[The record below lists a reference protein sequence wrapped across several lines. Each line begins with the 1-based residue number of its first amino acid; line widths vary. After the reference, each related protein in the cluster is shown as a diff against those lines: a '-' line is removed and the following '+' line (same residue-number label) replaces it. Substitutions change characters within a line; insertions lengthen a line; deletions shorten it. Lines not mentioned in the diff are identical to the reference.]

1 MRLQFLG
8 ATDTV
13 TGSKYV
19 LETGARRVMVDCGLF
34 QGYKSLRLRNW
45 DKLAVNPHHIDAVVL
60 THAHIDHSG
69 YLPLLVRNGFH
80 GPVYCTKGTAEL
92 CNILLPDSARLA
104 QEDAHYANAEGF
116 SRHHPALPLY
126 DEKDAARAL
135 RRLHPVDY
143 GERFPVAEGVEA
155 EFHRAGHIIGAA
167 TATLLAEG
175 RRIVFSGDLGRQVDP
190 VMRPPE
196 PIAEAD
202 TLLVESTYGD
212 RVHPEGDPLD
222 ALQQV
227 VQRTIGQGG
236 TLLIPAFAVGR
247 TQELLYCL
255 YTLIREHR
263 IPHVPIYLDSPM
275 AELATGV
282 FAHHV
287 DDLHI
292 GAADCQAA
300 CALAVPVQSPEQSR
314 HLGSDRAPKI
324 ILAASG
330 MATGGRVLHHL
341 KSFGGGKRNAILMSG
356 FQAAGTRGAAL
367 LAGQRALRV
376 HGREVAIRASVEQIQ
391 NLSAHA
397 DANEL
402 MAWLRGFTRPPR
414 QTFIVHG
421 EPAASDALR
430 QRIEHELQWSVRM
443 PEYRQSYDLE
453 GP

>member
-8 ATDTV
+8 ATETV

-19 LETGARRVMVDCGLF
+19 LETDGHRVMVDCGLF

-45 DKLAVNPHHIDAVVL
+45 DKLAVNPRHIDAVVL

-104 QEDAHYANAEGF
+104 VEDAQYANAQGF

-126 DEKDAARAL
+126 DENDAAKAL
-135 RRLHPVDY
+135 RRLHPVAY
-143 GERFPVAEGVEA
+143 GERFPVVEGVEA

-167 TATLLAEG
+167 TVALLADG
-175 RRIVFSGDLGRQVDP
+175 QRIVFSGDLGRQTDP

-196 PIAEAD
+196 PVAEAD

-212 RVHPEGDPLD
+212 RLHPAGDPLD
-222 ALQQV
+222 TLEHI

-247 TQELLYCL
+247 TQALLYCL
-255 YTLIREHR
+255 YTLIRQHR

-275 AELATGV
+275 AERATEV
-282 FAHHV
+282 FARHI
-287 DDLHI
+287 DELHI
-292 GAADCQAA
+292 DGVDCQAA
-300 CALAVPVQSPEQSR
+300 CALAIPVQSPQQSM

-341 KSFGGGKRNAILMSG
+341 KSFGGGRRNAILMSG
-356 FQAAGTRGAAL
+356 FQAAGTRGASL
-367 LAGQRALRV
+367 LAGQRQLRV
-376 HGREVAIRASVEQIQ
+376 HGREIAIRASVEQIQ

-402 MAWLRGFTRPPR
+402 MAWLRGFTHAP
-414 QTFIVHG
+414 QKTFIVHG

-430 QRIEHELQWSVRM
+430 QRIEHELQWSVCM
-443 PEYRQSYDLE
+443 PEYRQSYAL
-453 GP
+453 G

>member
-19 LETGARRVMVDCGLF
+19 LDTGAHRVMIDCGLF

-45 DKLAVNPHHIDAVVL
+45 DPLAINPHHVDAVVL

-69 YLPLLVRNGFH
+69 YLPLLVRNGFRGH
-80 GPVYCTKGTAEL
+80 VYCTKGTAEL
-92 CNILLPDSARLA
+92 CNIMLPDSARLA
-104 QEDAHYANAEGF
+104 VEDAQYANAQGF

-126 DEKDAARAL
+126 DENDAAKAL
-135 RRLHPVDY
+135 RKLRPVAY
-143 GERFPVAEGVEA
+143 GERFQVVEGVEA

-167 TATLLAEG
+167 TVTLFAEG
-175 RRIVFSGDLGRQVDP
+175 QRIVFSGDLGRQADP

-196 PIAEAD
+196 PVAEAD

-212 RVHPEGDPLD
+212 RVHPAGDPLD
-222 ALQQV
+222 VLEQIV
-227 VQRTIGQGG
+227 RRTIGQGG

-247 TQELLYCL
+247 TQALLFCL
-255 YTLIREHR
+255 YQLIRTHR

-275 AELATGV
+275 AERATEV

-292 GAADCQAA
+292 EAADCQAA
-300 CALAVPVQSPEQSR
+300 CTLAVPIQSPQQSM
-314 HLGSDRAPKI
+314 HLSSDRTPKI

-376 HGREVAIRASVEQIQ
+376 HGREVPIRATVEQIA

-402 MAWLRGFTRPPR
+402 MTWLRGFTRAPR
-414 QTFIVHG
+414 RTFIVHG

-430 QRIEHELQWSVRM
+430 QRIEHELQWPVCM
-443 PEYRQSYDLE
+443 PEYRQTYPLS
-453 GP
+453 

>member
-1 MRLQFLG
+1 M
-8 ATDTV
+8 
-13 TGSKYV
+13 
-19 LETGARRVMVDCGLF
+19 
-34 QGYKSLRLRNW
+34 
-45 DKLAVNPHHIDAVVL
+45 L
-60 THAHIDHSG
+60 T
-69 YLPLLVRNGFH
+69 
-80 GPVYCTKGTAEL
+80 
-92 CNILLPDSARLA
+92 
-104 QEDAHYANAEGF
+104 
-116 SRHHPALPLY
+116 
-126 DEKDAARAL
+126 
-135 RRLHPVDY
+135 
-143 GERFPVAEGVEA
+143 
-155 EFHRAGHIIGAA
+155 
-167 TATLLAEG
+167 EG

-222 ALQQV
+222 ALEQV

-255 YTLIREHR
+255 YMLIREHR

-282 FAHHV
+282 FAHHI

-292 GAADCQAA
+292 EAADCQAA
-300 CALAVPVQSPEQSR
+300 CALAIPVQSPEQSR
-314 HLGSDRAPKI
+314 HLGNDRAPKI

-402 MAWLRGFTRPPR
+402 MTWLRGFTRPPQ

-430 QRIEHELQWSVRM
+430 QRIEHELQWPVRM
-443 PEYRQSYDLE
+443 PEYRQSYELE
-453 GP
+453 GA

>member
-19 LETGARRVMVDCGLF
+19 LDTGAHRVMVDCGLF

-45 DKLAVNPHHIDAVVL
+45 DPLAINPHHVDAVVL

-69 YLPLLVRNGFH
+69 YLPLLVRNGFR

-92 CNILLPDSARLA
+92 CNIMLPDSARLA
-104 QEDAHYANAEGF
+104 VEDAQYANAQGF

-126 DEKDAARAL
+126 DEKDAAKAL
-135 RRLHPVDY
+135 RKLHPMAY
-143 GERFPVAEGVEA
+143 GERFPVVDGVEA

-167 TATLLAEG
+167 TLTLFAG
-175 RRIVFSGDLGRQVDP
+175 GQRIVFSGDLGRQVDP

-196 PIAEAD
+196 PVAEAD

-212 RVHPEGDPLD
+212 RVHPAGDPLD
-222 ALQQV
+222 VLEQIV
-227 VQRTIGQGG
+227 RRTIGQGG

-247 TQELLYCL
+247 TQALLFCL
-255 YTLIREHR
+255 YQLIRTHR

-275 AELATGV
+275 AERATEV

-292 GAADCQAA
+292 EAADCQAA
-300 CALAVPVQSPEQSR
+300 CALAVPIQSPQQSM
-314 HLGSDRAPKI
+314 HLSSDRTPKI

-341 KSFGGGKRNAILMSG
+341 KSFGGGKHNAILMSG

-376 HGREVAIRASVEQIQ
+376 HGREVPIRATVEQIA

-397 DANEL
+397 DVNEL
-402 MAWLRGFTRPPR
+402 MTWLHGFTRAPR
-414 QTFIVHG
+414 QTFVVHG

-430 QRIEHELQWSVRM
+430 QRIERELQWPVRM
-443 PEYRQSYDLE
+443 PEYRQTYPLI
-453 GP
+453 

>member
-19 LETGARRVMVDCGLF
+19 LETGERRVMVDCGLF

-69 YLPLLVRNGFH
+69 YLPLLVRNGFR

-104 QEDAHYANAEGF
+104 VEDAQYANAQGF

-126 DEKDAARAL
+126 DEHDAAKAL
-135 RRLHPVDY
+135 RRLHPVGY
-143 GERFPVAEGVEA
+143 GERFSVADGVEA

-167 TATLLAEG
+167 TVTLLAEG
-175 RRIVFSGDLGRQVDP
+175 RRVVFSGDLGRQTDP
-190 VMRPPE
+190 VMLPPE
-196 PIAEAD
+196 PVAEAD

-212 RVHPEGDPLD
+212 RLHPAGDAVDELARIVH
-222 ALQQV
+222 
-227 VQRTIGQGG
+227 RTLEQGG

-247 TQELLYCL
+247 TQALLYCL
-255 YTLIREHR
+255 YTLIRSHR

-275 AELATGV
+275 AERATEV
-282 FAHHV
+282 FARHV
-287 DDLHI
+287 DELHI
-292 GAADCQAA
+292 DAADCQAA
-300 CALAVPVQSPEQSR
+300 CSLAVPVQSPQQSM

-367 LAGQRALRV
+367 LAGQRQLRV
-376 HGREVAIRASVEQIQ
+376 HGQEIAIRATVEQIA

-402 MAWLRGFTRPPR
+402 MAWLRGFSRAPG

-430 QRIEHELQWSVRM
+430 QRVERELQWPVCM
-443 PEYRQSYDLE
+443 PEYRQSYALS
-453 GP
+453 

>member
-19 LETGARRVMVDCGLF
+19 LETGRHRVMVDCGLF

-45 DKLAVNPHHIDAVVL
+45 DKLAVNPHHVDAVVL

-69 YLPLLVRNGFH
+69 YLPLLVRNGFR

-104 QEDAHYANAEGF
+104 VEDAQYANAHGF

-126 DEKDAARAL
+126 DENDAAKAL
-135 RRLHPVDY
+135 HKLHPVAY
-143 GERFPVAEGVEA
+143 GERFPVVEGVEG

-167 TATLLAEG
+167 TVTLFADG
-175 RRIVFSGDLGRQVDP
+175 QRIVFSGDLGRQVDP

-196 PIAEAD
+196 LVAEAD

-212 RVHPEGDPLD
+212 RQHPPGDPLEV
-222 ALQQV
+222 LETIV
-227 VQRTIGQGG
+227 RRTIGQGG

-247 TQELLYCL
+247 TQELLFCL
-255 YTLIREHR
+255 YQLIRTHR

-275 AELATGV
+275 AERATEV
-282 FAHHV
+282 FARHI

-292 GAADCQAA
+292 DVADCQAA
-300 CALAVPVQSPEQSR
+300 CALAIPVQSPQQSM

-341 KSFGGGKRNAILMSG
+341 KSFGGGRRNAILMSG

-367 LAGQRALRV
+367 LAGQRELRV
-376 HGREVAIRASVEQIQ
+376 HGRDIAIRATVEQIA

-397 DANEL
+397 DASEV
-402 MAWLRGFTRPPR
+402 MVWLRGFTRAPR
-414 QTFIVHG
+414 QTFVVHG
-421 EPAASDALR
+421 EPAASDAMR
-430 QRIEHELQWSVRM
+430 QRIERELQWPVCM
-443 PEYRQSYDLE
+443 PEYRQTYPL
-453 GP
+453 G

>member
-1 MRLQFLG
+1 MQLQFLG

-19 LETGARRVMVDCGLF
+19 LQTQKHRVMVDCGLF

-69 YLPLLVRNGFH
+69 YLPLLVRNGFR

-92 CNILLPDSARLA
+92 CRILLPDSARLA
-104 QEDAHYANAEGF
+104 VEDAQYANAQGF

-126 DEKDAARAL
+126 DEEDAAKAL
-135 RRLHPVDY
+135 RRLHPVAY
-143 GERFPVAEGVEA
+143 GERFSVVDGVEA

-167 TATLLAEG
+167 TATLLADG
-175 RRIVFSGDLGRQVDP
+175 RRIVFSGDLGRQADL

-196 PIAEAD
+196 PVAEAD

-212 RVHPEGDPLD
+212 RLHPAGDPLD
-222 ALQQV
+222 TLEQI

-247 TQELLYCL
+247 TQALLYCL
-255 YTLIREHR
+255 YRLIRERR

-275 AELATGV
+275 AEQATEV
-282 FAHHV
+282 FARHV

-292 GAADCQAA
+292 DAADCQAA
-300 CALAVPVQSPEQSR
+300 CALAVPVQSPQQSM
-314 HLGSDRAPKI
+314 HLGNDRTPKI

-341 KSFGGGKRNAILMSG
+341 KSFGGGKRNTILMSG

-367 LAGQRALRV
+367 LAGQRGLRV
-376 HGREVAIRASVEQIQ
+376 HGRDITIRATVEQIQ

-397 DANEL
+397 DASEL
-402 MAWLRGFTRPPR
+402 MTWLRGFIHAPQ

-430 QRIEHELQWSVRM
+430 QRIEHELRWPVLM
-443 PEYRQSYDLE
+443 PEYRQSYAVS
-453 GP
+453 